1 MYFHPPCLFPSTYLF
16 RCPSGAER
24 GEYATAAGYNCITM
38 TGMEEERIY
47 SIGEINRLADGLLQ
61 GLVVWVEGEVSNLR
75 PYPNY
80 TFFSLSDED
89 ASLSCIAFR
98 QAMQEMECELREGM
112 TVLARGRLGIY
123 VRRGQYR
130 LNVYEAQESGEG
142 RLRREF
148 LMLMRRLSKE
158 GLFEEEI
165 KKPLPPYPDAV
176 GLITSLEGAA
186 VRDVVTNLTRRFPG
200 ARLVVRGVR
209 VQGDDAVGDITAA
222 LELFNRGFAVD
233 VLIMARGGGSLEDL
247 HPFNTEEVVRAI
259 RASSIP
265 VVTGVGHEP
274 DMTLADLA
282 ADFRASTPTGA
293 AEAVVPSCPQV
304 LSLLREREVSLGAG
318 LRRRVHD
325 MERSLGSLERRR
337 PFSDPAMLVS
347 QAAQRM
353 ADGEAAMLAAARL
366 SVERRGRR
374 VEAAAAQLARYPREY
389 RELPG
394 RLDAAARKLAAGASA
409 WRRWRE
415 REPDMRARE
424 LKAAGLGLLARW
436 DAGLKLAA
444 SRLEALSPLAVLGR
458 GYAIATRAGETRP
471 LTDSAGVERG
481 DEVEVRLHRGR
492 LQCEVTDVDKQE
504 DGGAEKE

>member
-1 MYFHPPCLFPSTYLF
+1 MK
-16 RCPSGAER
+16 
-24 GEYATAAGYNCITM
+24 
-38 TGMEEERIY
+38 GMEEERIY
-47 SIGEINRLADGLLQ
+47 SIGEVNRLADSLLQ

-89 ASLSCIAFR
+89 ASLSCIMFR
-98 QAMQEMECELREGM
+98 QAMEEMEFELREGM
-112 TVLARGRLGIY
+112 TVLARGRLGVY
-123 VRRGQYR
+123 VRRGQFR

-148 LMLMRRLSKE
+148 LMLMRKLSKE
-158 GLFEEEI
+158 GLFEEGI
-165 KKPLPPYPDAV
+165 KKPLPPYPDTV

-186 VRDVVTNLTRRFPG
+186 VRDVVINLTRRFPG
-200 ARLVVRGVR
+200 SRLVVRGVR
-209 VQGDDAVGDITAA
+209 VQGDEAVGDVTAA
-222 LELFNRGFAVD
+222 IEIFNRGFGVD

-247 HPFNTEEVVRAI
+247 QPFNTEEVVRAI

-274 DMTLADLA
+274 DITLADLA

-293 AEAVVPSCPQV
+293 AEAAVPSSLEV

-318 LRRRVHD
+318 LRRRIHHL
-325 MERSLGSLERRR
+325 ERGLGSLEKRR
-337 PFSDPAMLVS
+337 PFSDPAMLVN
-347 QAAQRM
+347 QAVQRL
-353 ADGEAAMLAAARL
+353 ADGEATLLAAARL
-366 SVERRGRR
+366 SLERRQQK
-374 VEAAAAQLARYPREY
+374 VEAVASALARYPREY

-394 RLDAAARKLAAGASA
+394 RLAAAALKLSSGIST

-415 REPDMRARE
+415 REPGMHAKE
-424 LKAAGLGLLARW
+424 LKAAGLGLVARE
-436 DAGLKLAA
+436 DARLKLAA
-444 SRLEALSPLAVLGR
+444 SRLEALSPLAVLAR

-504 DGGAEKE
+504 GGGPERERRG